1 MLVQRNAYLLRH
13 FRSILLLGRWEEVAE
28 GNGGLN
34 DLFLEQV
41 LGFASSLDFANV
53 DSALRDTSQFG
64 SVAFHL
70 LS

>member
-13 FRSILLLGRWEEVAE
+13 FRSILLLGRGEEVAE

-34 DLFLEQV
+34 DLFLGQV

-53 DSALRDTSQFG
+53 DCALRHTSQFW